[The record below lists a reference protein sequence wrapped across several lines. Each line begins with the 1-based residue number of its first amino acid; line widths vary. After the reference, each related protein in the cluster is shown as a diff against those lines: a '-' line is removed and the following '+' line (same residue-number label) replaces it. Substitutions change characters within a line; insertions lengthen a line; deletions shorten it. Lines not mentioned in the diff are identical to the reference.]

1 MEIRSALGL
10 RPEKPNQRT
19 SKTSSE
25 QKSPKTNTT
34 QKTPSL
40 DTYESTPSKLFGTQM
55 ESLSHGAVAWD
66 GVIPSS
72 GTLQI
77 TDPNALIRD
86 DIDWKAIEQSYTQNS
101 YLTLDDADS
110 LKSTVNHMCSI
121 YLAAKHRLE
130 QIYSNQEDKLS
141 EGMTRLN
148 HLFDRAK
155 SQMVSSFKSTV
166 GHFYENTGNKELA
179 ADMGNRF
186 PDLIDKRIKELET
199 YGNDLGIFDPEKNYP
214 YNFLDFALQTYGFQ
228 DQEKEDVPEVSQEN
242 RQEKYSLKD
251 LQAAGFVAKAASKMN
266 AKELTPMQGDELGL
280 QMAIRYMKMS
290 RTLDSF
296 GIGEKTASLLLSS
309 FDTFLNQYSGE
320 ALHDDTQSSSLIYQ
334 YAIKQYESTK
344 DLQLSM
350 MQSARKYMDDS
361 FFSTFYDSGNG
372 TRAAKFT
379 RCMFD
384 TSQFLHSL
392 ENSSPEELLQSIAGN
407 RLYPMSTYA

>member
-10 RPEKPNQRT
+10 RPEKPTQRS
-19 SKTSSE
+19 SKTSPE

-55 ESLSHGAVAWD
+55 ESLSPGTIAWD

-110 LKSTVNHMCSI
+110 LESTVNHMCSI

-130 QIYSNQEDKLS
+130 QIYGNQEDKLS

-155 SQMVSSFKSTV
+155 SQMVSSFKNTV

-186 PDLIDKRIKELET
+186 PDLIDKRMEELEA
-199 YGNDLGIFDPEKNYP
+199 YGNNLGIFDPEKNYP

-266 AKELTPMQGDELGL
+266 AKELTLMQGDELGL

-296 GIGEKTASLLLSS
+296 GIGEKTASLLLGS
-309 FDTFLNQYSGE
+309 FDTFLNQYSGG
-320 ALHDDTQSSSLIYQ
+320 ALHDDTQSSSPVSY
-334 YAIKQYESTK
+334 T
-344 DLQLSM
+344 SM
-350 MQSARKYMDDS
+350 
-361 FFSTFYDSGNG
+361 
-372 TRAAKFT
+372 
-379 RCMFD
+379 
-384 TSQFLHSL
+384 
-392 ENSSPEELLQSIAGN
+392 P
-407 RLYPMSTYA
+407 